1 MKNLNQEQ
9 NTMIE
14 HALNWQ
20 EKSVMVVDDLKV
32 NYLLVKALLGKTGI
46 TVCWAE
52 SGRDAINI
60 LKAGLKIDVILMDYN
75 MPGMDGLQTTLIIK
89 KLFPQIPVVSQ
100 STYTDSPMFD
110 RSNAPFDNY
119 LSKPLKS
126 KELIET
132 VQFYLNETKPEATGI
147 E

>member
-1 MKNLNQEQ
+1 MKILNQDQ
-9 NTMIE
+9 PSIDE
-14 HALNWQ
+14 HILNWQ
-20 EKSVMVVDDLKV
+20 DKSVMVVDDLKV
-32 NYLLVKALLGKTGI
+32 NYLLVKALMGKTGI

-52 SGRDAINI
+52 SGCDAINI

-75 MPGMDGLQTTLIIK
+75 MPVMDGLQTTLIIK
-89 KLFPQIPVVSQ
+89 KLFPHIPVVSQ

-110 RSNAPFDNY
+110 RTNAPFDNY

-132 VQFYLNETKPEATGI
+132 VKFYLNQVASARNDI